1 MTLVAGLLLVVV
13 LGAVGGTIR
22 VPYVALG
29 PGPTFNT
36 LGQDKGSDVISIK
49 GTTTYATTGH
59 LNMTTVS
66 VRDGL
71 TLFGALGLWVNG
83 RDAVVPRET
92 VYPPD
97 QTTQQV
103 EQQNTQD
110 FQRSESSAVVSALRY
125 LKYPFTVKVQ
135 SVTKGSP
142 SAGVLAPGDRLTTI
156 NGSAVSTAAQVS
168 KALLDTRPGQSVKVG
183 YVRNGAAAAGTIVLG
198 QRPEADQP
206 QGFLGIEPAD
216 SPDVPFTVDIS
227 LANIGGPSAGLMFAL
242 GVVDKLTPGQLN
254 NGAFVAGTGTI
265 TNDGTVGPIGGIP
278 FKMVAAREAGAS
290 TFLVPSANCK
300 EAKANAPA
308 GLALVKV
315 DTLTGAVTDLDD
327 LAKNK
332 PVTHC

>member
-1 MTLVAGLLLVVV
+1 MTLLAGLLLVVV
-13 LGAVGGTIR
+13 LGAVGGTIQ

-36 LGQDKGSDVISIK
+36 LGQDKGTDVITIK
-49 GTTTYATTGH
+49 GATSYRGTGH

-125 LKYPFTVKVQ
+125 LKYPFTVTVG
-135 SVTKGSP
+135 SVTKKSP
-142 SAGVLAPGDRLTTI
+142 SAGVLAPGDRLTSIDGT
-156 NGSAVSTAAQVS
+156 AVTTAAQVS
-168 KALLDTRPGQSVKVG
+168 KTLTGTRPGQSIKVG
-183 YVRNGAAAAGTIVLG
+183 YVRNGAAATGTVVLG
-198 QRPEADQP
+198 HRPEADEA
-206 QGFLGIEPAD
+206 QGFLGIAPAD

-278 FKMVAAREAGAS
+278 FKMVAAKEAGAT
-290 TFLVPSANCK
+290 TFLVPSMNCK

-308 GLALVKV
+308 GLDLVKV
-315 DTLTGAVTDLDD
+315 DTLTGAVTDLDHV
-327 LAKNK
+327 AKK
-332 PVTHC
+332 QPVPHC